1 MSVDDLAVPGV
12 YLPSAGGIVCG
23 RIRRMSS
30 RKPPAPRGAVTLA
43 LLAEQL
49 GVHVS
54 TVSRA
59 LSERPVGVSA
69 ETVTRVR
76 QLAGERGYRRNAAA
90 LSLRTGRS
98 KMIGVMV
105 PRLTD
110 VVLATIYDGID
121 QTAIDA
127 GYNTVVVNT
136 RDRPD
141 LQRSRLDLMLSR
153 QVDGIIVGDSRTDSN
168 LISELQGCGVPYV
181 LVARRMPR
189 EISVSTD
196 DLKGGRLAA
205 EHLLSLG
212 HRRIGIV
219 AGDPHAST
227 GAERTLGFRRAYAAA
242 GYPLPDDY
250 VIPSG
255 FDVRSGREAGDHLLS
270 LRHPPTAIFAA
281 SDFAAIGVMGA
292 MRDRGLEA
300 PRDVAVVGFNDLDV
314 ASELPTPLTSVH
326 SPLFDM
332 GALSMRVLLSL
343 LRGRR
348 VRSRLLQPTLYPR
361 ASTVGTSP
369 SWTDAPVDPPR
380 RSQVGGKSPRP
391 AQVP

>member
-1 MSVDDLAVPGV
+1 MSN
-12 YLPSAGGIVCG
+12 
-23 RIRRMSS
+23 
-30 RKPPAPRGAVTLA
+30 RKPPAPRETVTLA

-49 GVHVS
+49 GVHLS

-59 LSERPVGVSA
+59 LSENPVGVSA

-76 QLAGERGYRRNAAA
+76 ELAGERGYRRNAAA
-90 LSLRTGRS
+90 QSLRTGRS

-121 QTAIDA
+121 QTAIGA

-168 LISELQGCGVPYV
+168 LISELRGCGVPYV

-189 EISVSTD
+189 QISVSTD

-255 FDVRSGREAGDHLLS
+255 FDVHSGREAGDHLLS
-270 LRHPPTAIFAA
+270 LRRPPTAIFAA

-314 ASELPTPLTSVH
+314 ASELPIPLSSVH

-332 GALSMRVLLSL
+332 GALSMQVLLSL

-369 SWTDAPVDPPR
+369 RWTDVPVEPPSR
-380 RSQVGGKSPRP
+380 RSEVGGKSPRP
-391 AQVP
+391 AQVS

>member
-1 MSVDDLAVPGV
+1 
-12 YLPSAGGIVCG
+12 
-23 RIRRMSS
+23 MSS
-30 RKPPAPRGAVTLA
+30 RKSPRGTVTLA

-59 LSERPVGVSA
+59 LSESPVGVSA

-90 LSLRTGRS
+90 LSLRTGRT

-153 QVDGIIVGDSRTDSN
+153 QVEGIIVGDSRTDSN
-168 LISELQGCGVPYV
+168 LVSELQGCGVPYV

-227 GAERTLGFRRAYAAA
+227 GSERTLGFRRAYAAA

-255 FDVRSGREAGDHLLS
+255 FDVRSGREAGEHLLS
-270 LRHPPTAIFAA
+270 LPRPPTAIFAA
-281 SDFAAIGVMGA
+281 SDFAAVGVMGA

-343 LRGRR
+343 LRGRQ

-369 SWTDAPVDPPR
+369 GRTDADPPR
-380 RSQVGGKSPRP
+380 RREIGAKSARP

>member
-1 MSVDDLAVPGV
+1 M
-12 YLPSAGGIVCG
+12 
-23 RIRRMSS
+23 S
-30 RKPPAPRGAVTLA
+30 RKSPAARGAVTLA

-59 LSERPVGVSA
+59 LSESPAGVSA
-69 ETVTRVR
+69 ETVSRVR
-76 QLAGERGYRRNAAA
+76 ELAGEQGYRRNAAA
-90 LSLRTGRS
+90 QSLRTGRT

-121 QTAIDA
+121 QTAIEA

-168 LISELQGCGVPYV
+168 LVAELRGCGVPYV

-189 EISVSTD
+189 QISVTTD

-212 HRRIGIV
+212 NRCVGV
-219 AGDPHAST
+219 VSGDPHAST
-227 GAERTLGFRRAYAAA
+227 GAERTLGFCRAYADA
-242 GYPLPDDY
+242 GFPLPDDY

-255 FDVRSGREAGDHLLS
+255 FDVHSGHEAGERLLS
-270 LRHPPTAIFAA
+270 LRRPPTAIFAA
-281 SDFAAIGVMGA
+281 SDFAAVGVMAA
-292 MRDRGLEA
+292 MRDRGLHV
-300 PRDVAVVGFNDLDV
+300 PGDVAVVGFNDLDV
-314 ASELPTPLTSVH
+314 AAELPIPLTSVH
-326 SPLFDM
+326 SPLFEM
-332 GALSMRVLLSL
+332 GALSMKVLLAL
-343 LRGRR
+343 LRGRQ
-348 VRSRLLQPTLYPR
+348 VRSRVLQPTLRPR
-361 ASTVGTSP
+361 ASTVGATAV
-369 SWTDAPVDPPR
+369 TDR
-380 RSQVGGKSPRP
+380 RSS
-391 AQVP
+391 